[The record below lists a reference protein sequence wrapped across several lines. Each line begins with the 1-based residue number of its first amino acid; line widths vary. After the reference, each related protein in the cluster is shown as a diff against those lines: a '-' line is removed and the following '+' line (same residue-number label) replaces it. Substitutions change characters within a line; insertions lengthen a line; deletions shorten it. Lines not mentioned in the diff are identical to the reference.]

1 MTRVEEIRDYMYSF
15 LSWHDDTPTIRQISD
30 GTGLDMGIVNVAIY
44 KMIKSGEIRRKV
56 KGKNFVLLKK
66 L

>member
-1 MTRVEEIRDYMYSF
+1 MYSF